1 MSQGASL
8 CAARCAQLVPG
19 PCPVVVENELK
30 ASAAARLVSSL
41 CCFTVPP
48 TALCFPPALS
58 LLCSTAC
65 RAVIRALCHRGAGTL
80 SDQLTETRTV
90 TLFSANT
97 TKRCRVRV
105 HVQRVPFGE
114 LCVGGIVQKPRSS
127 QSPEATQRFLLYLRH
142 RAHLPGSCRRR
153 AANLQQPVLLT
164 GPTVCRPLLAAPS
177 AAGRSLVFSG
187 EGLLSQAFRPGVLN
201 LRPRHPYL
209 RPVH

>member
-48 TALCFPPALS
+48 PPPSAFPPLS
-58 LLCSTAC
+58 LSYVPQ

-127 QSPEATQRFLLYLRH
+127 QSPEATERFLLYLRH

-187 EGLLSQAFRPGVLN
+187 EGL
-201 LRPRHPYL
+201 
-209 RPVH
+209 

>member
-8 CAARCAQLVPG
+8 CAARCERLVPG

-48 TALCFPPALS
+48 SLS
-58 LLCSTAC
+58 LSMFHSVPC
-65 RAVIRALCHRGAGTL
+65 RAVIRALCHRGTGTL

-105 HVQRVPFGE
+105 HVQRAPFGE
-114 LCVGGIVQKPRSS
+114 LCVGGIVQKPWSS
-127 QSPEATQRFLLYLRH
+127 QSPEAAERFLLYLRH

-153 AANLQQPVLLT
+153 AEI
-164 GPTVCRPLLAAPS
+164 
-177 AAGRSLVFSG
+177 GRAHV
-187 EGLLSQAFRPGVLN
+187 
-201 LRPRHPYL
+201 
-209 RPVH
+209 